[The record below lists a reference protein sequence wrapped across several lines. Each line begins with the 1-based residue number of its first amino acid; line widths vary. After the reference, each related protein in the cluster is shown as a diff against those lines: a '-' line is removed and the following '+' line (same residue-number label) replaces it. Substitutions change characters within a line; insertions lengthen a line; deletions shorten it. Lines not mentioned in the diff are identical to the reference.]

1 MNRVILHCDCNS
13 FFASVECFFNPK
25 LKDLPMAVC
34 GDPENRHGIILAK
47 NELAKKYGVK
57 TAETISQAKEKCPN
71 LVLTKSHYT
80 AYREFS
86 RRVNE
91 IYLRYTD
98 FVEPFGI
105 DESWLDVTNSVK
117 IFGSGLEIAE
127 RIRREVKKEIGITV
141 SIGVSFNKV
150 FAKLGS
156 DYKKPDAVT
165 VIDKNNF
172 KEIVFPLDVSSLL
185 YVGHRS
191 ATTLRDMGIRTI
203 GGLAEFRQDIL
214 AKKLGKMG
222 TLLYDYANGIDDSP
236 VVKWGEQEDI
246 KSVGN
251 GMTFRRDLSGENDI
265 KTAVTALSDTVS
277 ERMRRYGVKCT
288 TIAVQIKSPD
298 FKTVS
303 KQCAAPFPTNTSAEI
318 RITALGLIK
327 GIWGFRA
334 PLRSITVTGMGLVN
348 DEGDRQVSLFGDDTV
363 ANKQVDI
370 DKTMDKIREKYGHSA
385 IKFASVIKNDLGI
398 SDNDRRETEE
408 ET

>member
-1 MNRVILHCDCNS
+1 MSRVILHCDCNS

-34 GDPENRHGIILAK
+34 GDDQNRHGIILAK
-47 NELAKKYGVK
+47 NEIAKKYGVK
-57 TAETISQAKEKCPN
+57 TAETIVKAKEKCPN
-71 LVLTKSHYT
+71 LVLVKSHYS

-86 RRVNE
+86 KRVNE

-105 DESWLDVTNSVK
+105 DESWLDVTNSQK
-117 IFGSGLEIAE
+117 IFGSGYEIAQ
-127 RIRREVKKEIGITV
+127 RIRREVREEIGITV

-156 DYKKPDAVT
+156 DYKKPNAVT
-165 VIDKNNF
+165 VINEENF
-172 KEIVFPLDVSSLL
+172 KRIVFPLEVSSLL
-185 YVGHRS
+185 YVGRRCAAS
-191 ATTLRDMGIRTI
+191 LKDMGIHTI
-203 GGLAEFRQDIL
+203 GELAKFRQDIL
-214 AKKLGKMG
+214 SSKLGKMG
-222 TLLYDYANGIDDSP
+222 VLLHDYANGLDDSP

-246 KSVGN
+246 KSIGN
-251 GMTFRRDLSGENDI
+251 GMTFRRDLSGEDDI

-288 TIAVQIKSPD
+288 TLAVQVKNPD
-298 FKTVS
+298 FKVVS
-303 KQCAAPFPTNTSAEI
+303 KQSTLRNPTNTSAQI
-318 RITALGLIK
+318 RLKALELIK

-334 PLRSITVTGMGLVN
+334 PIRSITITGTGLI
-348 DEGDRQVSLFGDDTV
+348 GDDGQSQVSLFDDDNI
-363 ANKQVDI
+363 ALKQGDI
-370 DKTMDKIREKYGHSA
+370 DKTMDKIRQKYGHGA

-398 SDNDRRETEE
+398 SDNDKHKAEE

>member
-1 MNRVILHCDCNS
+1 MSRVILHCDCNS
-13 FFASVECFFNPK
+13 FFASVECFLNPK
-25 LKDLPMAVC
+25 LKSLPMAVS

-57 TAETISQAKEKCPN
+57 TAETIKQAKEKCPN
-71 LVLTKSHYT
+71 LILAKSHYT

-117 IFGSGLEIAE
+117 IFGSGVEIAE
-127 RIRREVKKEIGITV
+127 RIRREVKEEIGITV

-165 VIDKNNF
+165 VIDESNF
-172 KEIVFPLDVSSLL
+172 KKIVYPLDVSSLL

-191 ATTLRDMGIRTI
+191 AATLRDMGIKTI
-203 GGLAEFRQDIL
+203 GELAEFRQDIL
-214 AKKLGKMG
+214 ASKLGKMG
-222 TLLYDYANGIDDSP
+222 VLLYEYANGIDNSP

-277 ERMRRYGVKCT
+277 ERMRRYGVRCT
-288 TIAVQIKSPD
+288 TIAVQIKNPD

-303 KQCAAPFPTNTSAEI
+303 KQCSLQFPTNISSEI
-318 RITALGLIK
+318 RVKALELIK

-334 PLRSITVTGMGLVN
+334 PLRSITITGTGLVEDN
-348 DEGDRQVSLFGDDTV
+348 GDVQVSLFGEDNVTK
-363 ANKQVDI
+363 KQGDI

-408 ET
+408 EA